1 MADSVADDSVQGEPK
16 KQLGKSSGDKDE
28 NYFNDWKSI
37 DEIRLKRQI
46 KYTEISDLL
55 KDKDVVVLDVSSKEE
70 YDCGHI
76 KGAKNLS
83 VSDITEKSLPK
94 IIPSQQTKII
104 IYCEKTFN
112 PISRQMPLTRVAFPI
127 IYKFGY
133 ENIYE
138 IEMEE
143 DFSRKK
149 EISFKDVL
157 PFEETKDC
165 KK

>member
-1 MADSVADDSVQGEPK
+1 
-16 KQLGKSSGDKDE
+16 
-28 NYFNDWKSI
+28 
-37 DEIRLKRQI
+37 
-46 KYTEISDLL
+46 
-55 KDKDVVVLDVSSKEE
+55 
-70 YDCGHI
+70 
-76 KGAKNLS
+76 
-83 VSDITEKSLPK
+83 
-94 IIPSQQTKII
+94 
-104 IYCEKTFN
+104 
-112 PISRQMPLTRVAFPI
+112 MPLTRVAFPI